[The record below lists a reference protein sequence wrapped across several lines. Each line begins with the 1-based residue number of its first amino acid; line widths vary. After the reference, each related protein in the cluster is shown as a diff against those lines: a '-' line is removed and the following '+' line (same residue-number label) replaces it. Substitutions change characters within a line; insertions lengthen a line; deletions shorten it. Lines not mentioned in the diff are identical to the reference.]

1 MFLHNQKNYKR
12 PICAPFYQIYLKI
25 KDVSSK
31 ISAALP
37 WQGKSSV
44 LKRAHHRA
52 SRLKEIK
59 IA

>member
-1 MFLHNQKNYKR
+1 MGEDIAEKDQFFLLFTKF
-12 PICAPFYQIYLKI
+12 ILK
-25 KDVSSK
+25 KTDVSSK

-37 WQGKSSV
+37 WQGKGSI